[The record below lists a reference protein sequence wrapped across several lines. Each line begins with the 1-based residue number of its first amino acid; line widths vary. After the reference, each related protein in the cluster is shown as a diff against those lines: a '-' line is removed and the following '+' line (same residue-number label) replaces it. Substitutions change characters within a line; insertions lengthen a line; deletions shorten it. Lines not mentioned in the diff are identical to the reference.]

1 MGILVKFDSDGKAHP
16 REFDNVDELHD
27 ALKDCLAK
35 MAGPRADGKLS
46 QLEYVAEKI
55 SAIENGVRQ
64 GIMSPNGIVR
74 QVRKMKVI
82 VLDIGRDLNYAR
94 KALENLDGGN

>member
-1 MGILVKFDSDGKAHP
+1 MGILVKFDNKGEAHP
-16 REFDNVDELHD
+16 REFESIAELHD
-27 ALKDCLAK
+27 ALKDCLMK
-35 MAGPRADGKLS
+35 MAGPRSDGKLS

-55 SAIENGVRQ
+55 SAIENGVGQ
-64 GIMSPNGIVR
+64 GIMSPNGVVR

-94 KALENLDGGN
+94 QALEKLDG